1 MKRKFLWSG
10 IAVVV
15 LFLFAWISSS
25 DAVTVYVPNSMVQ
38 TGTATVQIPI
48 QINQADGIAG
58 FQFALVF
65 DPSVLQAA
73 GWSKG
78 SLTSGTAWNPVANL
92 NLQSQGQIMIGSY
105 GFLVG
110 TPPGQ
115 IISLPSGGGSL
126 IKIIFNVL
134 GGTGDYTYLSLTT
147 SKLVNNTGTEIA
159 SNSLAGRI
167 LIIED
172 APVLIYLPIIFR

>member
-1 MKRKFLWSG
+1 MTRKFFLAG
-10 IAVVV
+10 IAV
-15 LFLFAWISSS
+15 LFFSLLGLTSLSW
-25 DAVTVYVPNSMVQ
+25 AVTVSIPNSMVQ

-65 DPSVLQAA
+65 DPSVLQAT

-78 SLTSGTAWNPVANL
+78 SLTSGTAWNPLANL
-92 NLQSQGQIMIGSY
+92 NLQSQGQVMIGSY
-105 GFLVG
+105 GFETG
-110 TPPGQ
+110 TPGQ

-126 IKIIFNVL
+126 IKILFNVL

-172 APVLIYLPIIFR
+172 APVMIYLPIIFR

>member
-1 MKRKFLWSG
+1 LLIWTSP
-10 IAVVV
+10 A
-15 LFLFAWISSS
+15 LTA
-25 DAVTVYVPNSMVQ
+25 TVSIPNANVKA
-38 TGTATVQIPI
+38 GTATVQIPI
-48 QINQADGIAG
+48 QINQADGVAG

-65 DPSVLQAA
+65 DPTVLQAT

-78 SLTSGTAWNPVANL
+78 SLTSGSAWNPLANL
-92 NLQSQGQIMIGSY
+92 NLQSQGQVMIGSY
-105 GFLVG
+105 GFEAG
-110 TPPGQ
+110 TPGQ

-126 IKIIFNVL
+126 IKILFNVL

-147 SKLVNNTGTEIA
+147 SKLVNNTGTEIT